1 MDMKPALNAGLG
13 LPYGH
18 SGQQG
23 SLPDGYEL
31 VACLGTLLVA
41 ICRVM

>member
-1 MDMKPALNAGLG
+1 MDVVASRGA
-13 LPYGH
+13 
-18 SGQQG
+18 S
-23 SLPDGYEL
+23 PDGYEL